1 MVRQGS
7 LASPIAIGLA
17 LLPGLRCR
25 FTMVLQPNRCGLI
38 RMAEPMDNDL
48 IRDMFDSLG
57 EVTIKRMFGGKGIYH
72 QGVILALEVDG
83 EILLKADE
91 ASASDFADAGSSQWT
106 YEGKSK
112 PVAMPYWSIPDAAL
126 DDPEEMAKWVRLAWE
141 AALRA
146 KK

>member
-1 MVRQGS
+1 MEPGRDPAS
-7 LASPIAIGLA
+7 LR
-17 LLPGLRCR
+17 LLKMPGT
-25 FTMVLQPNRCGLI
+25 FVLQTSTPNLERKP
-38 RMAEPMDNDL
+38 AVDNDA

-72 QGVILALEVDG
+72 QGRILALEVSGD
-83 EILLKADE
+83 ILLKAD
-91 ASASDFADAGSSQWT
+91 ADSAPEFAWAGARQWV
-106 YEGKSK
+106 YEGKARSK

-126 DDPEEMAKWVRLAWE
+126 DDPDEMAQWVRLAWA